1 MRAGSF
7 VYYPQNDGLWGG
19 GMQKRFAG
27 ILLLLGFVAINLV
40 MFLMLVTSMTGKHHW
55 LSHVLPGQF
64 EYGGNSSGYWVFFAL
79 VLLVD
84 AITVLIA
91 GFVLLIPG
99 MREGAALNEQRIAR
113 HLVDRGGVSEE
124 AKESIFVALREEC
137 LSAHYQIVVGRMIL
151 AAGVVFLVFAFFAV
165 SLKFARA
172 LPDGQMFSV
181 QCLQGRVLCDQPT
194 NLFDVKNSNV
204 TTSQV
209 EMFTV
214 DQLAGA
220 ALVGAPEV
228 YDWHF
233 GTLVNNPKNTLF
245 TNFVFAFRALT
256 SLVLLL
262 IVISLFRRPQRPS
275 REKKTIQSVEAAA
288 EENKA

>member
-1 MRAGSF
+1 VLAGSF
-7 VYYPQNDGLWGG
+7 VYYPQNSELWGG
-19 GMQKRFAG
+19 GMQKRFTG
-27 ILLLLGFVAINLV
+27 IRLLLGFVAINLV
-40 MFLMLVTSMTGKHHW
+40 MFLMLVLSMTSKHHW
-55 LSHVLPGQF
+55 LSNVLPGQF

-124 AKESIFVALREEC
+124 TKESIFVALREEC
-137 LSAHYQIVVGRMIL
+137 LSAHYQIAVGRTIL

-172 LPDGQMFSV
+172 LPQGEMFSV

-194 NLFDVKNSNV
+194 NLVEVKNANV

-220 ALVGAPEV
+220 ALLGAPEV

-233 GTLVNNPKNTLF
+233 GTLVNNPRNPLF

-262 IVISLFRRPQRPS
+262 IVISLLRRPQRPS

-288 EENKA
+288 EEQKG